1 MNLEV
6 PMFSLASDPVVLS
19 PIALLGGVGMLV
31 VALGFFGYALAR
43 RLGGRMLLWG
53 ALAWVVT
60 VALKFAWAIPVN
72 RTVYQTLQGLPQP
85 LGNVLFYVYVG
96 ALTGVFEVGLTW
108 LLLRRTCL
116 GHSAWGGALAF
127 GIGFGA
133 VEAALLALSPLVTV
147 SMALLNPSSLP
158 GGVLEQFAVLNN
170 PLQGLAPVWER
181 FFTIW
186 IHILSAVLLF
196 YGMRTRQT
204 RWFWL
209 AFVYKT
215 GVDAVAAFAQVSGF
229 INMAAP
235 DGLAHIWTIEALV
248 GLWGVVGFLGTRWV
262 GQHFPADALPT
273 PPPAPTPPVA
283 PTPGQLSP
291 QP

>member
-1 MNLEV
+1 MLQSTSN
-6 PMFSLASDPVVLS
+6 PVVLS

-31 VALGFFGYALAR
+31 VALGFFGYALR
-43 RLGGRMLLWG
+43 RHLGGRMLLWG

-72 RTVYQTLQGLPQP
+72 RPVYQALQGLPQP

-108 LLLRRTCL
+108 LLLRRTRL
-116 GHSAWGGALAF
+116 GQSAWGGALAF

-133 VEAALLALSPLVTV
+133 VEAALLAVSPLITV
-147 SMALLNPSSLP
+147 SMALLNPSALP
-158 GGVLEQFAVLNN
+158 AGVLEQFAILNN
-170 PLQGLAPVWER
+170 PLQGLAPIWER

-186 IHILSAVLLF
+186 VHILSAVLLF
-196 YGMRTRQT
+196 YGIRVRQA

-209 AFVYKT
+209 AFLFKT
-215 GVDAVAAFAQVSGF
+215 GIDAVAAFAQVSGF
-229 INMAAP
+229 
-235 DGLAHIWTIEALV
+235 LALAEPGSVARIWSIEALV
-248 GLWGVVGFLGTRWV
+248 GLWGVVGWLGTRWV
-262 GQHFPADALPT
+262 SRHFPANDAALPT

-283 PTPGQLSP
+283 PRPGGLSP
-291 QP
+291 QV